1 MAMMLVKKL
10 GHHHPCCVHG
20 RLSNNPTTI
29 EEAHHKTQN
38 CNVSWSTTLKPP
50 HPATPFVY
58 MSHCERSELQL
69 QMETATANPNAKIP
83 SFCHQHRQISYI
95 HLSRDLKKFI
105 MMMMLFC
112 KRNFGWQHRHLWVYI
127 FAWSSW
133 LMISTKGF
141 WDVQQ
146 TWSMKIGFKN
156 FLRVCSRICSIGN
169 FKLSLGP

>member
-1 MAMMLVKKL
+1 MAMMLVKKP

-29 EEAHHKTQN
+29 EEAHYKTQN

-95 HLSRDLKKFI
+95 HLSRDLRS
-105 MMMMLFC
+105 L
-112 KRNFGWQHRHLWVYI
+112 LWWWCCLARGILDGSIVIYEYI
-127 FAWSSW
+127 FLHDLLDWWS
-133 LMISTKGF
+133 
-141 WDVQQ
+141 VQKDSEMFSKHDQ
-146 TWSMKIGFKN
+146 WNWVQEF
-156 FLRVCSRICSIGN
+156 F
-169 FKLSLGP
+169 